1 MSTRSVAAG
10 ERRFERDALTW
21 AVYLLLGYFGFLINV
36 LGPLVPFLREKLGL
50 TYAQA
55 SLHTSAFAVG
65 LLVASVTADRLAA
78 RLGDRLL
85 LWGGAVGMAV
95 GAVLLAVAPTFLLS
109 VLGTL
114 VMGTL
119 GSLTL
124 VQVSAV
130 LARRHGEG
138 RGRAFA
144 EANAI
149 SSLCG
154 VLAPLAVG
162 GAVAAGLGWP
172 AVLWFAVAALVVL
185 ALAFGRVTFP
195 GRSGGGARS
204 RTPLPARYWRYW
216 ALLLLAVA
224 VEFGVGFWGADFLRV
239 VAGFPRAAA
248 ATGAG
253 AFLLAMLVGRVVGGA
268 LVSVWPAPRVVALS
282 LLTAL
287 LGFLLYWL
295 PDFTVTRVLGL
306 FVTGLGI
313 ANLYPALLSLAV
325 GTAPGQEDVA
335 SARAALASG
344 LAILLAPF
352 ALGAVAD
359 ASSLFTAQIVVPAL
373 LLIAG
378 VGLWWVGR
386 QEKAGA
392 VSPPRP

>member
-1 MSTRSVAAG
+1 MRTSPARLE
-10 ERRFERDALTW
+10 ERRFGRDAMTW
-21 AVYLLLGYFGFLINV
+21 AAYLLLGYFGFLINV
-36 LGPLVPFLREKLGL
+36 LGPLVPFLREKLHL

-78 RLGDRLL
+78 RFGDRRL
-85 LWGGAVGMAV
+85 LWGGAAGMAV
-95 GAVLLAVAPTFLLS
+95 GAGLLAVAPTFALS

-114 VMGTL
+114 IMGTL

-172 AVLWFAVAALVVL
+172 AVLWFAAAALVAL
-185 ALAFGRVTFP
+185 ALRFGRVTFP
-195 GRSGGGARS
+195 GRSGGGERS
-204 RTPLPARYWRYW
+204 RISLPARYWRYW
-216 ALLLLAVA
+216 ALLLLVVA

-239 VAGFPRAAA
+239 VGGFTRAAA
-248 ATGAG
+248 ATSAG
-253 AFLLAMLVGRVVGGA
+253 AFLLAMLIGRVAGGA

-313 ANLYPALLSLAV
+313 ANLYPALLTLAV

-359 ASSLFTAQIVVPAL
+359 ASSLFLAQIVIPAL
-373 LLIAG
+373 LVLAG
-378 VGLWWVGR
+378 AGLWWVER
-386 QEKAGA
+386 RERVGA
-392 VSPPRP
+392 PPNP